1 MKNKQEL
8 EETLTSMKG
17 TNLNTAEQ
25 RSADDG
31 YFGRSLEESLG
42 VKENNY
48 KNGDLELD
56 DGTRVELK
64 TTNGKCRTTLF
75 SKEPIWGCNS
85 MFTKMKQFFDNYSY
99 EADDSRQKLNMTI
112 SANYRNNRGFK
123 LIVEGEYLIIN
134 HETDGNCAKW
144 KLESLLKSASIK
156 LDNLVVVKRSDNG
169 EIIDSTFSNGFDK
182 DLFKKMILDGQIIAE
197 TRLSM
202 KASGL
207 KNRGTCFR
215 IHPKRINEM
224 YTEEK

>member
-8 EETLTSMKG
+8 KETLASMKG

-25 RSADDG
+25 RLADDG

-48 KNGDLELD
+48 KNGDLELG

-75 SKEPIWGCNS
+75 SKEPIWDCDS
-85 MFTKMKQFFDNYSY
+85 MFTKMRQFFDNYSY
-99 EADDSRQKLNMTI
+99 EADDGRQKLNMTI
-112 SANYRNNRGFK
+112 SAAYRNNRGFK
-123 LIVEGEYLIIN
+123 LIVEGDYLIID
-134 HETDGNCAKW
+134 HETNGKCAKW
-144 KLESLLKSASIK
+144 KLESLLKSASVK

-182 DLFKKMILDGQIIAE
+182 DLFKKMILDGQIISE

-202 KASGL
+202 KDTGL

-215 IHPKRINEM
+215 INPKKINEM
-224 YTEEK
+224 YTEQK